1 MRTTEA
7 GRARERNTLPAPG
20 AGPLQGV
27 ERVFLGPAPARRQ
40 EAYPE
45 RSQSP
50 RRVGRNQGSGRSG
63 DQPRG

>member
-1 MRTTEA
+1 MTEP
-7 GRARERNTLPAPG
+7 GRARERDTLPAPG
-20 AGPLQGV
+20 AGALQEV
-27 ERVFLGPAPARRQ
+27 ERVFLGPAPAGRQ

-50 RRVGRNQGSGRSG
+50 RRVGRDQGDGRSG